1 MRATEGAEETNYRN
15 KEQREQRT
23 QKRREHHRKT
33 WAERDSGT
41 RTVKR
46 EEDRK
51 GRRDGGHRTHAL
63 TDSEVTNRMSHGQMT
78 SLPITVFL
86 FNCCY
91 CERCLGGCDREP
103 FTTVTA
109 KCSER
114 EGPGQRHQPRHR
126 QPDLQSDLK
135 HYRAHCSRLILS

>member
-23 QKRREHHRKT
+23 QKRKEHHRKT
-33 WAERDSGT
+33 WAERDSSGT

-63 TDSEVTNRMSHGQMT
+63 TDSEVTNRMSHG
-78 SLPITVFL
+78 
-86 FNCCY
+86 
-91 CERCLGGCDREP
+91 R
-103 FTTVTA
+103 
-109 KCSER
+109 
-114 EGPGQRHQPRHR
+114 
-126 QPDLQSDLK
+126 
-135 HYRAHCSRLILS
+135 

>member
-23 QKRREHHRKT
+23 QKRKEHHRKT

-109 KCSER
+109 SVLRGKAPANVINHTTDNPTCS
-114 EGPGQRHQPRHR
+114 Q
-126 QPDLQSDLK
+126 
-135 HYRAHCSRLILS
+135 I